1 MSKLVGLTALL
12 CLLIGAAPAFA
23 IKCSKCGEWCGGKG
37 SKCLINCQQQC
48 K

>member
-12 CLLIGAAPAFA
+12 CFLIGTAPAFA
-23 IKCSKCGEWCGGKG
+23 IKCSQCAASSGGKG
-37 SKCLINCQQQC
+37 NYCLINCQKQC